1 MVLKQHLLLTT
12 LLINHVQLCMYMYLQ
27 DPHPFPKHESI
38 NESQTKAIISKIF
51 FVNFGH
57 SLGQL
62 GFKVYI
68 NKIRQL

>member
-1 MVLKQHLLLTT
+1 
-12 LLINHVQLCMYMYLQ
+12 MYMYLQ
-27 DPHPFPKHESI
+27 DPHPFQKHESI
-38 NESQTKAIISKIF
+38 NESQTKAIISIIF

-68 NKIRQL
+68 NKIRQLYMDLESSAIHLYKDLLN